1 MHCMS
6 DVYNFDSFPGAVTI
20 CTPEGIIEYMNSAA
34 ETLLA
39 EHGGRALIGS
49 NVLDCHPAP
58 AREKLEGLMR
68 DRRSNTSTSEK
79 NGIRRLVYQF
89 PLYDNGG
96 YSGYGE
102 ISFEIPIVIPNFIR
116 E

>member
-1 MHCMS
+1 MS
-6 DVYNFDSFPGAVTI
+6 DYKGFDSFPGAVTI

-39 EHGGRALIGS
+39 GHGGRALIGS
-49 NVLDCHPAP
+49 NVLDCHPAA
-58 AREKLEGLMR
+58 AREILEGLMR
-68 DRRSNTSTSEK
+68 DRRSNTYTSEK

-89 PLYDNGG
+89 PLFEGG
-96 YSGYGE
+96 SYSGYGE
-102 ISFEIPIVIPNFIR
+102 ISFEISFAIPNFVR